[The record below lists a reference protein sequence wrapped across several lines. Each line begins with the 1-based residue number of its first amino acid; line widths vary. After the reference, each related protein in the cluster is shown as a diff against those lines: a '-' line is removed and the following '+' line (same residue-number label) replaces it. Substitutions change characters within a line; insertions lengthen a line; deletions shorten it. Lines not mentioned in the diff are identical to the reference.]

1 MYILSLTSYEEMVKV
16 YKYMKNLSL
25 LLLLPL
31 SVLADYLTTAEID
44 QLVDSAFN
52 SDKGSQNIPHP
63 NNSPRPG
70 LWPWVI
76 FINVEGGDYEVT
88 EEWMAEIHTV
98 TNELAQLT
106 GQQFTIMPE
115 VKTWEQAREVVMDK
129 EISNMTIYFSRLGG
143 VDGRARV
150 SRTSV
155 TIHINGQKNDN
166 AIKHLIREEIANSMG
181 ILGDTWRDSQS
192 IFYQGGTSP
201 HTTEFTETDRRI
213 IYAYFHF
220 DKNETQGWAPVYEEE
235 EFREKIAKF
244 PIDDQKVYQGLF
256 ADKLPFKPGWLY
268 YNHYPWVYC
277 GRSNSWYY
285 LRAHRDGSFL
295 WSERSKQWSSMENV
309 FKLN

>member
-1 MYILSLTSYEEMVKV
+1 
-16 YKYMKNLSL
+16 MKNLSL
-25 LLLLPL
+25 LLLLPF
-31 SVLADYLTTAEID
+31 SVLADYLTPAEID

-52 SDKGSQNIPHP
+52 SDKGSQNIPKLT
-63 NNSPRPG
+63 NSPRPG

-88 EEWMAEIHTV
+88 EEWMDEIRTV
-98 TNELAQLT
+98 TAELSQLT

-129 EISNMTIYFSRLGG
+129 EVANMTLYFSRLGG
-143 VDGRARV
+143 PSGHAQV
-150 SRTSV
+150 SRTGGR
-155 TIHINGQKNDN
+155 IYINGQLDENI
-166 AIKHLIREEIANSMG
+166 IKHTIREELTNFMG
-181 ILGDTWRDSQS
+181 LLGDTWKDSQS
-192 IFYQGGTSP
+192 IFYQGHTSP
-201 HTTEFTETDRRI
+201 HVEEFTESDRRI

-244 PIDDQKVYQGLF
+244 PIDDEKVYQGLF

-285 LRAHRDGSFL
+285 LRANQEGSFL
-295 WSERSKQWSSMENV
+295 WSERSKQWSLMEDV

>member
-1 MYILSLTSYEEMVKV
+1 
-16 YKYMKNLSL
+16 MKHLYL
-25 LLLLPL
+25 LLLLPF
-31 SVLADYLTTAEID
+31 SVLADYLTPAEID

-52 SDKGSQNIPHP
+52 SDKGMENVYRVKNHA
-63 NNSPRPG
+63 RPG

-98 TNELAQLT
+98 TAELSQLT

-115 VKTWEQAREVVMDK
+115 VKTWDRVREIVMDK
-129 EISNMTIYFSRLGG
+129 PIANMVIYFSKLGG
-143 VDGRARV
+143 IDGRATAN
-150 SRTSV
+150 RTSV
-155 TIHINGQKNDN
+155 RIHINGQKNEN
-166 AIKHLIREEIANSMG
+166 AIKHLIREEMTNTMG
-181 ILGDTWRDSQS
+181 LLGDTWRDSHS

-220 DKNETQGWAPVYEEE
+220 DRNETQGWAPVYEEE

-244 PIDDQKVYQGLF
+244 PIDDEKVYQGLF

-285 LRAHRDGSFL
+285 LCANQDASYL
-295 WSERSKQWSSMENV
+295 WSERSSQWSLMENV

>member
-1 MYILSLTSYEEMVKV
+1 
-16 YKYMKNLSL
+16 MKNLYL
-25 LLLLPL
+25 LLLLPF
-31 SVLADYLTTAEID
+31 SVLADYLTPAEID

-63 NNSPRPG
+63 NNWPRPG

-88 EEWMAEIHTV
+88 EEWMAEISTV

-115 VKTWEQAREVVMDK
+115 VKTWEQAREVVMNK
-129 EISNMTIYFSRLGG
+129 EISNMTIYFSKLGTLGG
-143 VDGRARV
+143 SASV

-155 TIHINGQKNDN
+155 SIHVNAEMGQKT
-166 AIKHLIREEIANSMG
+166 IKHLIREEISNSMG
-181 ILGDTWRDSQS
+181 LLGDTWRDPES
-192 IFYQGGTSP
+192 IFYQGGSY
-201 HTTEFTETDRRI
+201 TTEFTEADRRI

-220 DKNETQGWAPVYEEE
+220 DKNETTSWPARYDEET
-235 EFREKIAKF
+235 FREKIAKF
-244 PIDDQKVYQGLF
+244 SIDDEKVYQGLF
-256 ADKLPFKPGWLY
+256 ADKLPFRPGWLY
-268 YNHYPWVYC
+268 YNNYPWVYC

-285 LRAHRDGSFL
+285 LCANQDASYL
-295 WSERSKQWSSMENV
+295 WSERSSQWSLMENV

>member
-1 MYILSLTSYEEMVKV
+1 
-16 YKYMKNLSL
+16 MKNLYL
-25 LLLLPL
+25 LLLLPF
-31 SVLADYLTTAEID
+31 SVWADYLTTTEID

-52 SDKGSQNIPHP
+52 SDKGSQNIPKLISHE
-63 NNSPRPG
+63 RPG

-88 EEWMAEIHTV
+88 EEWMDEVRTV
-98 TNELAQLT
+98 MAELAQLT
-106 GQQFTIMPE
+106 GQAFAIMPE
-115 VKTWEQAREVVMDK
+115 VKTWDKVREIVMDK
-129 EISNMTIYFSRLGG
+129 PLANMVIYFSKLGG
-143 VDGRARV
+143 IDGIATAD
-150 SRTSV
+150 RTSV
-155 TIHINGQKNDN
+155 RIHINGQKNDN
-166 AIKHLIREEIANSMG
+166 AIKHLIREEMVNSMG
-181 ILGDTWRDSQS
+181 LLGDTWRDSQS

-220 DKNETQGWAPVYEEE
+220 DKNETTSWPAQYDEET
-235 EFREKIAKF
+235 FREKIAKF
-244 PIDDQKVYQGLF
+244 PIDDEKVYQGLF

-285 LRAHRDGSFL
+285 LCANQDGSFL
-295 WSERSKQWSSMENV
+295 WSERSKQWSLMGDV